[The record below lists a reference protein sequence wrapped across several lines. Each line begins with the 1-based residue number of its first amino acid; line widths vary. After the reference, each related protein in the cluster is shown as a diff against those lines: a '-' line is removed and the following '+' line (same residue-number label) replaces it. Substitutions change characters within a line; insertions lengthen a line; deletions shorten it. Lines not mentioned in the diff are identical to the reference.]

1 MALQPKNGISVSPE
15 SGTKGTQPITFSATT
30 NYGRNQRSAQFTF
43 TTTASG
49 YTGQQ
54 ATKIVTVNQSG
65 HVEYV
70 ELDTGSD
77 TGTGN
82 IEAIPENPTVV
93 IQGYS
98 NSKFLSVTFPSG
110 NDGLTGFVKKF
121 STNGG
126 STWSD
131 FTDGNDLTGDP
142 GATNRYMWKVQFT
155 VADNTEITSKTWTIK
170 VSPKTNGKQEATYT
184 LTQAAGLPYLNV
196 SKNSI
201 TLDYQGTPDATET
214 LSTNS
219 PWSVS

>member
-15 SGTKGTQPITFSATT
+15 SGTKGTQTITFSATT

-54 ATKIVTVNQSG
+54 ATKKVTVNQTG
-65 HVEYV
+65 HIEYV

-77 TGTGN
+77 TGTGT
-82 IEAIPENPTVV
+82 IEAIPEVSTVV

-98 NSKFLSVTFPSG
+98 NSKSLSVTFPSG
-110 NDGLTGFVKKF
+110 NDGLSGFVKKF

-131 FTDGNDLTGDP
+131 FTDNNDLTGDP

-155 VADNTEITSKTWTIK
+155 VAENTEITSKTWTIK

-196 SKNSI
+196 TDQSI
-201 TLDYQGTPDATET
+201 TLDYQGTSNTTT

-219 PWSVS
+219 PWSAS

>member
-15 SGTKGTQPITFSATT
+15 SGTKGTQTITFSATT
-30 NYGRNQRSAQFTF
+30 NYGRNQRSAPFTF

-54 ATKIVTVNQSG
+54 ATKTVTVTQDG

-70 ELDTGSD
+70 ELNTGSP
-77 TGTGN
+77 TGTGT
-82 IEAIPENPTVV
+82 IEAIPGNSTVE

-98 NSKFLSVTFPSG
+98 NSKSLKVTFPSG
-110 NDGLTGFVKKF
+110 NDGLTGFVRKF

-196 SKNSI
+196 TKSSI
-201 TLDYQGTPDATET
+201 TLNYQGTPDATET

-219 PWSVS
+219 PWSAS